1 MQTDT
6 IQNNSVVEQLQNG
19 LAAHTRT
26 HAEHLANDYII
37 KNPQEIAD
45 FIGENLFLLELLEE
59 IPAKIRKYF
68 GKKQELILQFFAD
81 PEDPN
86 YHRLSVGI
94 PTKTKL
100 EKSSLLL
107 KEFDE
112 NWWFDNERKSHSKI
126 LIDLESA
133 K

>member
-19 LAAHTRT
+19 FAARTRT
-26 HAEHLANDYII
+26 HAEHLAKDYII
-37 KNPQEIAD
+37 KNPQEVAD

-94 PTKTKL
+94 PAKTKL